1 MFLRQLKFLS
11 VCWNHLFQSHL
22 EKWLKPICV
31 LLQGSPWPK
40 WLTSQPSPYRQTS
53 ANESSGTL
61 LCSYFP
67 RAFTGPGTFGGGSLW
82 FQVVHTSAG
91 NLDWNR
97 DSVISI
103 SAYSLNNP
111 LPPAKPLLP
120 KLPGLPKIVP
130 PAGPMLVDT
139 VGIISHSCHDGTMAS
154 LRTCYG
160 LSENVGLFSS
170 PGQ

>member
-1 MFLRQLKFLS
+1 M
-11 VCWNHLFQSHL
+11 CWNHLFQSHL

-40 WLTSQPSPYRQTS
+40 WLTSQPSPYHQTS

-91 NLDWNR
+91 NLDWKR
-97 DSVISI
+97 DSVITI

-120 KLPGLPKIVP
+120 KLPGLPKTVTQL
-130 PAGPMLVDT
+130 GPCEMIPT
-139 VGIISHSCHDGTMAS
+139 FMPWWN
-154 LRTCYG
+154 YG
-160 LSENVGLFSS
+160 LSENVGLFGS
-170 PGQ
+170 PGSKQADFHALLWWGG